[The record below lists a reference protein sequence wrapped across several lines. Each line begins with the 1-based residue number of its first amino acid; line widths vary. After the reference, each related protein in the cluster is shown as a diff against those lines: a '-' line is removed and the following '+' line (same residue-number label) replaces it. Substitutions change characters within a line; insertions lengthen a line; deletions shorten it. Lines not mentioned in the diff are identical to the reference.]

1 MQNQGASVVVTH
13 HILEGK
19 HQEYEDWLGEI
30 GPICRRSAG
39 NIDLQIIRPIRNL
52 TFTYT
57 VIIRYDTIKN
67 LRNWMESDVRKKLI
81 EKANPLLAMGDKYII
96 KSGLDFL
103 FTPED
108 ENQKPPVRWKQYFV
122 TWSAIYPLSIV
133 IPFILL
139 PLLRNLYF
147 SPNRFVDSFFI
158 SGIIVFIMVYL
169 LMPSYT
175 RLIKKWLYK

>member
-1 MQNQGASVVVTH
+1 
-13 HILEGK
+13 
-19 HQEYEDWLGEI
+19 
-30 GPICRRSAG
+30 
-39 NIDLQIIRPIRNL
+39 
-52 TFTYT
+52 
-57 VIIRYDTIKN
+57 
-67 LRNWMESDVRKKLI
+67 MESDVRKKLI